1 MIEMSGD
8 EPVSGTDALTDLI
21 TVEQF
26 YALVEDGQKADLI
39 DGVIY
44 MASPETLRQNR
55 LTGFL
60 WSLMRA
66 YCEANDLGE
75 VFGSRFA
82 FVVSPHRAPEP
93 DVAFVRKERLHL
105 VREHG
110 MEGGPDIAVEVI
122 SHDSRHRDTVKKRR
136 LYQDAG
142 VSEYWLIDPLKKQ
155 ALFLRL
161 KGGQYESVALE
172 QGRIFRSTVLP
183 GFFLDVDWLFA
194 PRLPKVQDALRHITG
209 A

>member
-1 MIEMSGD
+1 MINVPGD
-8 EPVSGTDALTDLI
+8 APVSGSDALTDLI

-44 MASPETLRQNR
+44 MASPDTLTQNE

-60 WSLMRA
+60 WNLMRLC
-66 YCEANDLGE
+66 CELKDMGR

-82 FVVSPHRAPEP
+82 FVLSPHSAPEP

-105 VREHG
+105 VQEHG
-110 MEGGPDIAVEVI
+110 MEGGPDIAVEIV
-122 SHDSRHRDTVKKRR
+122 SRDSRHRDLVKKRR
-136 LYQDAG
+136 LYQEAG

-155 ALFLRL
+155 ALFLCL
-161 KGGQYESVALE
+161 QAGQYEPVPFE
-172 QGRIFRSTVLP
+172 EGRIFRSAALP
-183 GFFLDVDWLFA
+183 GFFLDVDWLFGSQ
-194 PRLPKVQDALRHITG
+194 PPKLQDTLRAITG